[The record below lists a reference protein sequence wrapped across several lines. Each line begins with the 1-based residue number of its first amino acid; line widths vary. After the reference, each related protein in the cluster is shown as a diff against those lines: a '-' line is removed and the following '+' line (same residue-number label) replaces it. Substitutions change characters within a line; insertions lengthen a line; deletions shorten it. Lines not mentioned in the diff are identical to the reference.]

1 MDKIR
6 KSRAPKPPKASKPLT
21 KPDVEARVK
30 ELREK
35 YEAESKNLEAYVKNS
50 RATIEAKQSELSQMQ
65 GEYNGLMT
73 LLNNYN
79 W

>member
-1 MDKIR
+1 MNKIR
-6 KSRAPKPPKASKPLT
+6 KSRAPKPPKASNPLT
-21 KPDVEARVK
+21 KTDVEARVK

-35 YEAESKNLEAYVKNS
+35 FETESKNLEAYVKNS
-50 RATIEAKQSELSQMQ
+50 QATIDAKRAELAQMQ
-65 GEYNGLMT
+65 GEYNGLMA

>member
-1 MDKIR
+1 MNKIR
-6 KSRAPKPPKASKPLT
+6 KSRVPKTPKASRPLT

-35 YEAESKNLEAYVKNS
+35 FETESKNLEAYIKNS
-50 RATIEAKQSELSQMQ
+50 NATVDAKRAELAQMQ
-65 GEYNGLMT
+65 GEYNGLMA

>member
-1 MDKIR
+1 MNKIR
-6 KSRAPKPPKASKPLT
+6 KSRVPKAPPSKPLT
-21 KPDVEARVK
+21 KTDVEARVK

-35 YEAESKNLEAYVKNS
+35 FETESKNLEAYIKNS
-50 RATIEAKQSELSQMQ
+50 NATVDAKRAELAQMQ
-65 GEYNGLMT
+65 GEYNGLMA